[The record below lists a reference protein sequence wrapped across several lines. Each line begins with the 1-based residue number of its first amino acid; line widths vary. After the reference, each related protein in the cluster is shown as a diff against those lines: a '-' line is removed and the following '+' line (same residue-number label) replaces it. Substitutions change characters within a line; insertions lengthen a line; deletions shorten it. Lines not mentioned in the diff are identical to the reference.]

1 MKCTKIVIPAAEKS
15 INVSQLSEF
24 KQQIEKLNDSSMTG
38 HIIQDAIN
46 SSLSNL
52 NTNLDAK
59 NATIDLCQTCQS
71 GIGGVGEAAEKIK
84 SLALGNIKINSTC
97 SRTGLL

>member
-1 MKCTKIVIPAAEKS
+1 
-15 INVSQLSEF
+15 
-24 KQQIEKLNDSSMTG
+24 MTG
-38 HIIQDAIN
+38 HIIQDAINN

-84 SLALGNIKINSTC
+84 SLALGKFKIYSTC
-97 SRTGLL
+97 SRTGLNLLRL

>member
-1 MKCTKIVIPAAEKS
+1 
-15 INVSQLSEF
+15 
-24 KQQIEKLNDSSMTG
+24 MTG

-46 SSLSNL
+46 NSSLSNL
-52 NTNLDAK
+52 NTNQDAK

-84 SLALGNIKINSTC
+84 SLALGKIKITKHALEP
-97 SRTGLL
+97 GV

>member
-1 MKCTKIVIPAAEKS
+1 
-15 INVSQLSEF
+15 
-24 KQQIEKLNDSSMTG
+24 MTG

-46 SSLSNL
+46 NSSLSNL
-52 NTNLDAK
+52 NTNIDTK

-84 SLALGNIKINSTC
+84 SLALGKINIYSACTWAGVFNSILKPTNIDC
-97 SRTGLL
+97 ISL

>member
-1 MKCTKIVIPAAEKS
+1 
-15 INVSQLSEF
+15 
-24 KQQIEKLNDSSMTG
+24 MTG
-38 HIIQDAIN
+38 HIIQDAMNN

-52 NTNLDAK
+52 NTNVDAK

-84 SLALGNIKINSTC
+84 SLALGIIYIYSACTWAGLFAMIRI
-97 SRTGLL
+97 RT

>member
-1 MKCTKIVIPAAEKS
+1 
-15 INVSQLSEF
+15 
-24 KQQIEKLNDSSMTG
+24 MTG
-38 HIIQDAIN
+38 HIIQDAINN

-84 SLALGNIKINSTC
+84 SLALGNIKICSTC
-97 SRTGLL
+97 SRTGLDYNIK

>member
-1 MKCTKIVIPAAEKS
+1 
-15 INVSQLSEF
+15 
-24 KQQIEKLNDSSMTG
+24 MTG
-38 HIIQDAIN
+38 HIIQDAMNN

-52 NTNLDAK
+52 NTNVDAK

>member
-1 MKCTKIVIPAAEKS
+1 
-15 INVSQLSEF
+15 
-24 KQQIEKLNDSSMTG
+24 MTG
-38 HIIQDAIN
+38 HIIQDAINN

-84 SLALGNIKINSTC
+84 SLALGKIKIYSTC
-97 SRTGLL
+97 TKTGL

>member
-1 MKCTKIVIPAAEKS
+1 
-15 INVSQLSEF
+15 
-24 KQQIEKLNDSSMTG
+24 MTG
-38 HIIQDAIN
+38 HIIQDAINN

-52 NTNLDAK
+52 NTNLDTK

-84 SLALGNIKINSTC
+84 SLALGKTKIYSKC
-97 SRTGLL
+97 SRTGLDNNIK